1 MPPFLSDDWFAETA
15 ELRKDYA
22 DIPVSPATEGLE
34 VNLRLTGGPGGDTDA
49 HLAPGDGGLAIGK
62 GFLPSAPT
70 TVIIGQDVAREM
82 FVNGNMQPAM
92 QAFMKGEIKV
102 EGDMTKVMALQQA
115 GAPGPRQ
122 QELQQ
127 KIQAITAEPS

>member
-1 MPPFLSDDWFAETA
+1 MPPFLSDDWFTQAA
-15 ELRKDYA
+15 ELRKEYA
-22 DIPVSPATEGLE
+22 DIPVQPAAQDLQ
-34 VNLRLTGGPGGDTDA
+34 VNLRLTGGPHGDTEA

-62 GFLPSAPT
+62 GFLADAPT
-70 TVIIGQDVAREM
+70 TVTLGHDAAREM

-127 KIQAITAEPS
+127 KIQAITD

>member
-1 MPPFLSDDWFAETA
+1 LPPFLSADWFAQAT
-15 ELRKDYA
+15 ELRKDYT
-22 DIPVSPATEGLE
+22 DLPVSPAVQGLQ
-34 VNLRLTGGPGGDTDA
+34 VNLRVTGGPDGDTEA
-49 HLAPGDGGLAIGK
+49 HLAPGDGGLAIGP
-62 GFLPSAPT
+62 GFLADAPT
-70 TVIIGQDVAREM
+70 TVILGHDVAREM

-115 GAPGPRQ
+115 GGPNPRQ

-127 KIQAITAEPS
+127 KIQAITD